1 MVDHSQYSVSSTD
14 KFIHLSLVND
24 NIDRFLLASQGAKK
38 VVFDS
43 PRLVDFA
50 IRLTSE
56 YCSLL
61 AQWESEVF
69 EEFK

>member
-1 MVDHSQYSVSSTD
+1 M
-14 KFIHLSLVND
+14 HLSLVND

-56 YCSLL
+56 YCCLL
-61 AQWESEVF
+61 AQWASEVF